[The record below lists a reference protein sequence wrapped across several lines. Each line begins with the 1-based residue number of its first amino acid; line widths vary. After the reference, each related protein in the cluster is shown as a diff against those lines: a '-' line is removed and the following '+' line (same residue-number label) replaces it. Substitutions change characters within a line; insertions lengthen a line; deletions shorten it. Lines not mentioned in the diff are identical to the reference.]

1 MESVHGRLMIQR
13 NPVRMTGMFPCLP
26 NRNGISVAAP
36 RDAAGWLSGRSMW
49 GEITLFFRRFFCRSC
64 RRRGGGR
71 AGLRS
76 SIPCSFLMIPGELDE
91 GIEEIVR
98 GLEVARFHLCSNL
111 LVLHGT
117 HVFLHIA
124 QLLNLFLILTDGLLL
139 TLYALFQL
147 GKGRSFGYYVA
158 ASMCSSACSSGCVS
172 G

>member
-1 MESVHGRLMIQR
+1 MIQR
-13 NPVRMTGMFPCLP
+13 NLVRKTERFPAC
-26 NRNGISVAAP
+26 
-36 RDAAGWLSGRSMW
+36 
-49 GEITLFFRRFFCRSC
+49 
-64 RRRGGGR
+64 R
-71 AGLRS
+71 AG
-76 SIPCSFLMIPGELDE
+76 FLMIPGELDE

-98 GLEVARFHLCSNL
+98 DLEVARFHLCSNL

-147 GKGRSFGYYVA
+147 GKGWSFGYYVS
-158 ASMCSSACSSGCVS
+158 ASMCSPACPSGCVS